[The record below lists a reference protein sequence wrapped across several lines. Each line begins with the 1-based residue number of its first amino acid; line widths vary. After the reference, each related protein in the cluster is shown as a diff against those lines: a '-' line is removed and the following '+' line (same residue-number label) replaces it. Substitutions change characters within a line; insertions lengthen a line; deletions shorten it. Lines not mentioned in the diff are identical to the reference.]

1 MNEQLLTVLAELSA
15 QRAILVKLQVLK
27 LLTEPDPLSAALAL
41 QKLITAQPTQPPACA
56 NPFDP
61 ATSDLLAGMT
71 DERIEA
77 VMSEVVEQLRSK
89 MTALAGAGYA

>member
-1 MNEQLLTVLAELSA
+1 MNEQILTVLAELSA

-41 QKLITAQPTQPPACA
+41 QKLITAQPTQPPTFD

-71 DERIEA
+71 DDRIEA
-77 VMSEVVEQLRSK
+77 VMGDVVNQLRSH
-89 MTALAGAGYA
+89 MTAFAG

>member
-15 QRAILVKLQVLK
+15 QRAILIKLQVLK
-27 LLTEPDPLSAALAL
+27 LLTEPDPLSAATAL
-41 QKLITAQPTQPPACA
+41 QKFVTSLPTLPPNDS

-71 DERIEA
+71 DERIESIM
-77 VMSEVVEQLRSK
+77 VDVVAQIRSQVV
-89 MTALAGAGYA
+89 AR